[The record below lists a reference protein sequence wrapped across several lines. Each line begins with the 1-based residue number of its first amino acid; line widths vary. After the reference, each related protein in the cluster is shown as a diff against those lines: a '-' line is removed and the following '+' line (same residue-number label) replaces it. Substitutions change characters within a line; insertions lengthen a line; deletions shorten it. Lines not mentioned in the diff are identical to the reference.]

1 MTISDISRL
10 NPGVVFRTK
19 MRTHFPFNSTNST
32 FNSNIFPNQKMFGND
47 IYNKFIDR
55 SVHSILALA
64 LTQSGKT
71 GAMIAVIKAFLHSD
85 VMPLPIQHVF
95 IITGHSSTEWLQQTK
110 ERFPLSLANN
120 IFHRNTLHTF
130 SKRITGLTNVLILI
144 DETQV
149 ACLQS
154 QSIQSSLLNA
164 GITTDKLF
172 SMDIKFVLV
181 SATPNS
187 CIKRFVPLAP
197 GHAIVY
203 MKPAPGYT
211 SIFKLYR
218 KGLVFQCKDL
228 CGFDKKTGNFLPF
241 ALDNIREIKIGSIPK
256 YHIIRTH
263 HSFMHTKTIDN
274 FRTVF
279 GSSCRFLSM
288 PDLDSLLIIPPDKH
302 TFIFIKE
309 TLRCAK
315 TIFKDYL
322 GVLYDRF
329 ANRMNDS
336 SVIQGLAGRATGYHS
351 VNITVFTNIPSIVK
365 YHSLWKHSFNP
376 DLLWNSTS
384 KLPWA
389 F

>member
-1 MTISDISRL
+1 MSIIDISRKH
-10 NPGVVFRTK
+10 PGIIFRTLK
-19 MRTHFPFNSTNST
+19 RTYFPSSISASFNSLH
-32 FNSNIFPNQKMFGND
+32 IFPNQIKFGED
-47 IYNKFIDR
+47 IYHKFLDR

-71 GAMIAVIKAFLHSD
+71 GAMLAVIRAFLNSPK
-85 VMPLPIQHVF
+85 MPLPIQHVF
-95 IITGHSSTEWLQQTK
+95 IITGHSSTEWLQQTR
-110 ERFPLSLANN
+110 ERFPLSIANN

-130 SKRITGLTNVLILI
+130 SKRISGLTNVLILI

-154 QSIQSSLLNA
+154 QSIQSSLVKA
-164 GITTDKLF
+164 GITQDKLF

-187 CIKRFVPLAP
+187 CIKRFIPLKP
-197 GHAIVY
+197 GHEIVY
-203 MKPAPGYT
+203 MDPAPGYT
-211 SIFKLYR
+211 SIFKLHE
-218 KGLVFQCKDL
+218 KGLVFQCNDL
-228 CGFDKKTGNFLPF
+228 CGFDKKTGQFLPF
-241 ALDNIREIKIGSIPK
+241 ALDNIKEIQIGHKPK

-322 GVLYDRF
+322 GVLYDRY
-329 ANRMNDS
+329 ANNLNDS

-351 VNITVFTNIPSIVK
+351 INITVFTNIPSIVK

-376 DLLWNSTS
+376 DLLWNSD
-384 KLPWA
+384 KKNPWTI
-389 F
+389 